1 MMLAYLF
8 VIFAVL
14 ARMPFMPHPW
24 GFTPVAAALLYFG
37 ARGSRRQLWVP
48 FGLMITSDVLL
59 NKFVYAYPLS
69 WDQPVVWAWY
79 AAILLLGT
87 QLHENSGWLRV
98 AGAALAS
105 SVSFFILSDLAV
117 WAFGTMYPK
126 TWSGLVS
133 CYVAAL
139 PFFRRGLAGDML
151 FTAVMFGLPAI
162 AAMVARSIHKPHGA
176 AAA

>member
-1 MMLAYLF
+1 
-8 VIFAVL
+8 
-14 ARMPFMPHPW
+14 MPHPW

-59 NKFVYAYPLS
+59 NKFVYAYPLG

-87 QLHENSGWLRV
+87 QLHENSSWLRV

>member
-1 MMLAYLF
+1 MLAYLF

-37 ARGSRRQLWVP
+37 ARGSRRQLWIP

-59 NKFVYAYPLS
+59 NKFVYAYPLG

>member
-1 MMLAYLF
+1 MLAYLF

-139 PFFRRGLAGDML
+139 PFFRRGLAGDIL

>member
-1 MMLAYLF
+1 MLAYLF

-48 FGLMITSDVLL
+48 FGLMIASDVLL
-59 NKFVYAYPLS
+59 NKFVYAYPLG

>member
-1 MMLAYLF
+1 MLAYLF

-37 ARGSRRQLWVP
+37 ARGSRRQLWIP
-48 FGLMITSDVLL
+48 FGLMIASDVLL

>member
-1 MMLAYLF
+1 MLAYLF

-69 WDQPVVWAWY
+69 WDQLVVWAWY
-79 AAILLLGT
+79 AAILFVGT
-87 QLHENSGWLRV
+87 QLHETSGWLRV

-105 SVSFFILSDLAV
+105 SVSFFLVSDLAV

>member
-1 MMLAYLF
+1 MLAYLF
-8 VIFAVL
+8 VIFAVV